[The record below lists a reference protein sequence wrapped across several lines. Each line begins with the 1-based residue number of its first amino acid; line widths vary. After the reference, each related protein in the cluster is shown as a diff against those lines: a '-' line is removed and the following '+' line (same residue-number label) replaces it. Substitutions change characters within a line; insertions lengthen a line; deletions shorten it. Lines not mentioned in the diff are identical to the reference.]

1 VYQIQS
7 FVTLPLAPPGS
18 IGSPIVPIGEGL
30 SNLTVGN
37 PPNANSVVGAV
48 SVTTADGRPY
58 PGQIILGGTDGAK
71 FVLSNGGFLPCN
83 LLVGSVDVAA
93 GTYSINLT
101 AN

>member
-1 VYQIQS
+1 MYQFQS
-7 FVTLPLAPPGS
+7 FVTLPLAPPSS
-18 IGSPIVPIGEGL
+18 IGNSAPIGEGL
-30 SNLTVGN
+30 SNLTVGD

-48 SVTTADGRPY
+48 SVTTSDGRPY
-58 PGQIILGGTDGAK
+58 LGHVILGGVDAAK

-83 LLVGSVDVAA
+83 LLVGSVDIAA